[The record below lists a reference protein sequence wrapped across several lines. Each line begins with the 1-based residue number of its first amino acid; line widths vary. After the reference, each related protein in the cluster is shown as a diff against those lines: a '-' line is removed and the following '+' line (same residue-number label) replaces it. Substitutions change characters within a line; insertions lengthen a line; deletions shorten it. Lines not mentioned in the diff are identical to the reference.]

1 MTTVGPVFTPKSD
14 LFSGAWISV
23 DKCTRATIVSA
34 IRDSLMAQSGVF
46 IHIDEIPR
54 EPLMYKANIADE
66 PSIPDLLALLDE
78 TMGQIDA
85 LNQWYDDRAL
95 IELKRHIVLAIA
107 ELSVST
113 QQPYPVSLPGILPLT
128 PEQKGRST

>member
-1 MTTVGPVFTPKSD
+1 
-14 LFSGAWISV
+14 
-23 DKCTRATIVSA
+23 
-34 IRDSLMAQSGVF
+34 
-46 IHIDEIPR
+46 
-54 EPLMYKANIADE
+54 MYKADIADE
-66 PSIPDLLALLDE
+66 PSIPDLLTLLHE